1 MAVEIVRCP
10 HCQSEEVVKY
20 GRASN
25 GKTRYRCQQ
34 DETCGRTFIRMYT
47 YPGRL
52 PQVKQQIVEMTLK
65 GSGVRDIAR
74 VLQVGPTTVIKEL
87 KKRLPPSRR

>member
-1 MAVEIVRCP
+1 MEVVQCP
-10 HCQSEEVVKY
+10 HCQGREVVKY
-20 GRASN
+20 GTARN
-25 GKTRYRCQQ
+25 GTARFRCRQNKM
-34 DETCGRTFIRMYT
+34 CGRTFMRTYT

-74 VLQVGPTTVIKEL
+74 VLQVGPTTVI
-87 KKRLPPSRR
+87 